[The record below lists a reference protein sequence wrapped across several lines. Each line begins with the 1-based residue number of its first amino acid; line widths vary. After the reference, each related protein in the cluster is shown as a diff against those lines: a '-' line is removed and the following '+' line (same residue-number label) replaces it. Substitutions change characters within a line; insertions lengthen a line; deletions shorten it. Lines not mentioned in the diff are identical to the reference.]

1 MKSIISREII
11 ALKKFRDTDFYP
23 NDSGT
28 CLYTQIAK
36 QLRSFV
42 NGLRL
47 VKLEIFRKNLNLAET
62 LSHFSAKLCQ

>member
-1 MKSIISREII
+1 MKSISREII
-11 ALKKFRDTDFYP
+11 ALKIFRDTEFYP

-42 NGLRL
+42 NGVRL

-62 LSHFSAKLCQ
+62 LPHFSTKLCL

>member
-23 NDSGT
+23 NDSGI
-28 CLYTQIAK
+28 CLYIQIAK

-42 NGLRL
+42 NGVRL
-47 VKLEIFRKNLNLAET
+47 VKLEIFRKNRNLAET
-62 LSHFSAKLCQ
+62 LSYFSAKLCQ